1 MIRQQ
6 TNVKE
11 YWIKS
16 RATGKHV
23 LELQQQCIKKIA
35 TKVIELLSIMP
46 KRLMMETR
54 QIKKSKSF
62 TRKLNLSFRS
72 RKMKKR
78 KIHKINKNRQNLQP
92 ILLKVSKELSLMIQK
107 KKDQMQPKNKKRRKK
122 LHHQLRLHK
131 QQQQEFSLISTNSI

>member
-1 MIRQQ
+1 
-6 TNVKE
+6 
-11 YWIKS
+11 
-16 RATGKHV
+16 
-23 LELQQQCIKKIA
+23 
-35 TKVIELLSIMP
+35 MP

-78 KIHKINKNRQNLQP
+78 KIHKNNKNRQNLQP